1 MKYKIVAL
9 LILSIVIIHQKK
21 GFGSETEK
29 YYQFYLKG
37 DMKSWALSIDELK
50 ANYEQ
55 SKKEVLLEELV
66 LATYGLIGYY
76 LGNEQKEQAATALKS
91 GTHYLELLTGSKPNN
106 QTYQALRG
114 AFIGFELGLNPWKAP
129 FIGPESQTIINDALK
144 KAPNNPQTNF
154 EYANLL
160 FWSPKWVGGDKQKA
174 LFYYKKTISLLEQNK
189 QTRQWY
195 YLWAY
200 TAYANALKAM
210 GRNDDARKVY
220 QQIAAVE
227 PKYQWVKEELLKEN

>member
-9 LILSIVIIHQKK
+9 LFISIIITHQKK

-29 YYQFYLKG
+29 FYQFYIKG

-50 ANYEQ
+50 SNYEQ

-66 LATYGLIGYY
+66 IASYGLIGYY
-76 LGNEQKEQAATALKS
+76 LGKGKKEQAEATLKS
-91 GTHYLELLTGSKPNN
+91 GSYYLELLNNSKPNN
-106 QTYQALRG
+106 QSYQALKG

-174 LFYYKKTISLLEQNK
+174 LSYYKKTISLLEQNK

-200 TAYANALKAM
+200 TAYANALKTM
-210 GRNDDARKVY
+210 GCTDDARKVY
-220 QQIAAVE
+220 QQIAAIE
-227 PKYQWVKEELLKEN
+227 PEYQWVKEELLKEN